1 MNRQAG
7 RCRRAQRMYGLLVRL
22 YPAAH
27 RRAFG
32 DQMVQTFGDHY
43 RDAVE
48 VGGGSRLRFWLAV
61 LADAGTSL
69 RTEHA
74 SERSARRQSRRRR
87 RAATVQRRRRGP
99 RSRGIAGRRRRV
111 RRLRYGPPV
120 GRPVRVMVR
129 TRRHQVV
136 YRRRIALLAVLVGL
150 IDAGFAAGAIT
161 GHSGLSVLLT
171 GLLVAAWL
179 GYAIRLDRRAPAG
192 PRGDGP
198 APPGGAGVREPRRPL
213 PISTAGAAARP
224 RPDRD
229 PAGPAAALI

>member
-1 MNRQAG
+1 
-7 RCRRAQRMYGLLVRL
+7 MYRLLVRL

-32 DQMVQTFGDHY
+32 EQMVQMFGDHY

-61 LADAGTSL
+61 LADAGSSL

-74 SERSARRQSRRRR
+74 SEFSARRRSTRRSTRRSRRRG
-87 RAATVQRRRRGP
+87 RAATARRCPGAP
-99 RSRGIAGRRRRV
+99 RARTVTARCRRV
-111 RRLRYGPPV
+111 RRRLRYRRSV
-120 GRPVRVMVR
+120 GRPVRVVVR
-129 TRRHQVV
+129 TRRHQVI
-136 YRRRIALLAVLVGL
+136 YRGRIAVLAVLVGL
-150 IDAGFAAGAIT
+150 VGAGFAAGATT
-161 GHSGLSVLLT
+161 GHSGVSVLLT

-179 GYAIRLDRRAPAG
+179 GYAMRLDRRAAAG
-192 PRGDGP
+192 PPGNGP

-224 RPDRD
+224 RPEQD
-229 PAGPAAALI
+229 PPGPAVALI